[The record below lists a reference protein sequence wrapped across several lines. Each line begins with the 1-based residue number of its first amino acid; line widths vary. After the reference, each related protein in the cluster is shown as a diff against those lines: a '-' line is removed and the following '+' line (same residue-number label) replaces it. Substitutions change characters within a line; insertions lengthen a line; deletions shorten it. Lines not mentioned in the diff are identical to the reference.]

1 MVTPESVTTGSGKV
15 DSASSSRLLVSSRA
29 RLTASSISWRKSS
42 FTISLR
48 NASARAHKHRGGWI
62 WGPRICSGHT
72 WSRRPRGR
80 RPTLPRGFLCLSMV
94 VPTCEGWGSGLGGG
108 FEEGSPF
115 PPQPRLFCVSR
126 LCRLPGPS
134 ASVVSR
140 PLRQNFSVTKTCW
153 PVASAWRRSSSARA
167 SALAPSLRA
176 ADSPV
181 RCLPALRHSN
191 DSPPVLHSSHVCRV
205 CLPVTALHHVLL
217 SAAFPSQ
224 PQRTL
229 ACTPA
234 YSFAL
239 RHVLSSSH
247 HSHARRCHPRAR
259 CCCPRASG
267 GL

>member
-1 MVTPESVTTGSGKV
+1 M
-15 DSASSSRLLVSSRA
+15 
-29 RLTASSISWRKSS
+29 
-42 FTISLR
+42 
-48 NASARAHKHRGGWI
+48 
-62 WGPRICSGHT
+62 
-72 WSRRPRGR
+72 
-80 RPTLPRGFLCLSMV
+80 
-94 VPTCEGWGSGLGGG
+94 GGG

-115 PPQPRLFCVSR
+115 PPQRCLFCVSR

-134 ASVVSR
+134 ASAVSR

-153 PVASAWRRSSSARA
+153 PVASAWRRSSSAHA

-176 ADSPV
+176 AGSPV

-205 CLPVTALHHVLL
+205 CLPVTALFPVLL

-224 PQRTL
+224 PQRTF

-234 YSFAL
+234 YSFAF
-239 RHVLSSSH
+239 RHVPSSSH
-247 HSHARRCHPRAR
+247 HSHAHRCHPLAR

-267 GL
+267 GLLSVAADCTALARPSRSLRVPVPASPASGLRPVRLRPACVAPAPREPLFALRALTTHALTNILIEEARAIPSVSAHR

>member
-1 MVTPESVTTGSGKV
+1 M
-15 DSASSSRLLVSSRA
+15 
-29 RLTASSISWRKSS
+29 
-42 FTISLR
+42 
-48 NASARAHKHRGGWI
+48 
-62 WGPRICSGHT
+62 
-72 WSRRPRGR
+72 
-80 RPTLPRGFLCLSMV
+80 
-94 VPTCEGWGSGLGGG
+94 GGG

-115 PPQPRLFCVSR
+115 PPQRCLFCVSR

-153 PVASAWRRSSSARA
+153 PVASAWRRSSSAHA

-176 ADSPV
+176 AGSPV

-205 CLPVTALHHVLL
+205 CLPVTALFPVLL

-224 PQRTL
+224 PQRTF

-234 YSFAL
+234 YSFAF
-239 RHVLSSSH
+239 RHVPSSSH
-247 HSHARRCHPRAR
+247 RSHAHRCHPLAR

-267 GL
+267 GLPSAFADCTALARPSRSLRVPVLLPHPGSALSACAPRMSCRLRASRPSRSAHLVAHILACGLHQAPLPCPPCHLAI